1 MEELKTLVR
10 RLLGTEPTYVLK
22 GPFDDYIY
30 VYYINGKYKYS
41 IHLEVNNTIILDVFE
56 NNPYQWLNT
65 FTIEAT
71 EREYMEIKW
80 EIEELKKLSDEK
92 QIEGFKE
99 FVDGLSKNTM
109 DELLNE

>member
-1 MEELKTLVR
+1 MEELKTLVK
-10 RLLGTEPTYVLK
+10 RLLGTEPTYVFK
-22 GPFDDYIY
+22 GPFDDLY
-30 VYYINGKYKYS
+30 VSYINGKYEYS
-41 IHLEVNNTIILDVFE
+41 IHLEGNNTIILNLYE
-56 NNPYQWLNT
+56 NDPYKYLNT

-92 QIEGFKE
+92 QIDGFKE

>member
-10 RLLGTEPTYVLK
+10 RLLGTEPTYVVS
-22 GPFDDYIY
+22 GPFDDIY

-56 NNPYQWLNT
+56 NNPRQWLNK